1 MYEPGP
7 NPEGISLHFL
17 RGPCG
22 SGRLS
27 GRKTLGNSKDLVD
40 NACELHASGFV
51 KEELEY
57 TSAVTTKRC
66 HYDLQI
72 QQ

>member
-7 NPEGISLHFL
+7 NPEGISLSFPE
-17 RGPCG
+17 GPCG

-40 NACELHASGFV
+40 NACELHAPP
-51 KEELEY
+51 
-57 TSAVTTKRC
+57 
-66 HYDLQI
+66 DL
-72 QQ
+72 